1 MRWGSDGGRGEQ
13 SAHVLDDDP
22 LRLQRVD
29 GLGHVRPQ
37 ARTGAGL
44 QARLLAGRAHV
55 LAGKPADEDVHRLD
69 LVPVDGGDVAQ
80 VRRVRPVM
88 GEQLGYWL
96 VDLGRPDGLGVEGVL
111 DGEVEAAVPAEQ
123 RPDPK
128 PGQVIVGVVHEGSP

>member
-1 MRWGSDGGRGEQ
+1 
-13 SAHVLDDDP
+13 
-22 LRLQRVD
+22 
-29 GLGHVRPQ
+29 
-37 ARTGAGL
+37 
-44 QARLLAGRAHV
+44 
-55 LAGKPADEDVHRLD
+55 
-69 LVPVDGGDVAQ
+69 
-80 VRRVRPVM
+80 M